1 MLTDMQRLLEG
12 VLRDK
17 MVSGIISLASLFL
30 KGGHVDIVV
39 QEAAVRL
46 GVHPTR
52 VRQLLRS
59 GDLAGHRVGRA
70 WLVNPQ
76 DVARLAGHKARVGRP
91 MAPGRAWGLLDL
103 LDGGSAPWLLP
114 VGRSQVR
121 HLLNEVN
128 GADADRWRALLRS
141 RSHVLRVRAHPG
153 AIARL
158 MAEPHVLAAGA
169 AEAAR
174 RGADLVVMGEVPQ
187 LYVPAERWPG
197 LVRALYLVEAS
208 PEPNLLV
215 RVPRGVWPFEG
226 HSGPGLAALAADLL
240 ESAEPRAVSAGVA
253 MLNELSSRVVGLRR

>member
-1 MLTDMQRLLEG
+1 M
-12 VLRDK
+12 
-17 MVSGIISLASLFL
+17 
-30 KGGHVDIVV
+30 DIAV
-39 QEAAVRL
+39 QEAAARL

-52 VRQLLRS
+52 VRQLVRS

-76 DVARLAGHKARVGRP
+76 DVARLAGQKARVGRP

-187 LYVPAERWPG
+187 LYVFAERWPG
-197 LVRALYLVEAS
+197 LVRAWYLVEAS

-253 MLNELSSRVVGLRR
+253 MLNELSSHVVGLRR

>member
-1 MLTDMQRLLEG
+1 M
-12 VLRDK
+12 
-17 MVSGIISLASLFL
+17 
-30 KGGHVDIVV
+30 DIAV
-39 QEAAVRL
+39 QEAAARL

-52 VRQLLRS
+52 VRQLVRS

-76 DVARLAGHKARVGRP
+76 DVARLAGQKARVGRP
-91 MAPGRAWGLLDL
+91 MAPARAWGLLDL
-103 LDGGSAPWLLP
+103 LDGGSAPWLPP

-121 HLLNEVN
+121 HLLNRVN
-128 GADADRWRALLRS
+128 GADADRWRALLRA

-158 MAEPHVLAAGA
+158 MAEPQVLAAGA

-174 RGADLVVMGEVPQ
+174 MGVDLVVLGEVPQ
-187 LYVPAERWPG
+187 LYVLSERWPG

-208 PEPNLLV
+208 PEPNLLA

-226 HSGPGLAALAADLL
+226 HSSPGVAALAADLL

-253 MLNELSSRVVGLRR
+253 MLNELSSRVVGVRR

>member
-1 MLTDMQRLLEG
+1 
-12 VLRDK
+12 
-17 MVSGIISLASLFL
+17 
-30 KGGHVDIVV
+30 VDIAV
-39 QEAAVRL
+39 QEAAARL

-52 VRQLLRS
+52 VRQLVRS

-76 DVARLAGHKARVGRP
+76 EVARLAGQKARAGRP
-91 MAPGRAWGLLDL
+91 MAPARAWGLLDL
-103 LDGGSAPWLLP
+103 LDGGSALWLPP

-121 HLLNEVN
+121 QLLNKPN

-141 RSHVLRVRAHPG
+141 RSHVLRVRAHPS

-158 MAEPHVLAAGA
+158 MAEPQVLAAGA

-174 RGADLVVMGEVPQ
+174 MGVDLVVMGEVPQ
-187 LYVPAERWPG
+187 LYVPGERWPG

-208 PEPNLLV
+208 PEPNLLA

-253 MLNELSSRVVGLRR
+253 MLNELSSHVVGLRR

>member
-1 MLTDMQRLLEG
+1 M
-12 VLRDK
+12 
-17 MVSGIISLASLFL
+17 
-30 KGGHVDIVV
+30 DIAV

-76 DVARLAGHKARVGRP
+76 DVARLADQKARVGRP
-91 MAPGRAWGLLDL
+91 MTMTPARAWGLLDL
-103 LDGGSAPWLLP
+103 LDGGSAPWLPP

-121 HLLNEVN
+121 HLLNKLN

-158 MAEPHVLAAGA
+158 MAEPQVLAAGA

-174 RGADLVVMGEVPQ
+174 MGVDLVVMGEVPQ

-197 LVRALYLVEAS
+197 LVRAYLVEAS
-208 PEPNLLV
+208 PEPNLLA

-226 HSGPGLAALAADLL
+226 HSSPGLAALAADLL

-253 MLNELSSRVVGLRR
+253 MLNELSSRVVGLKR